1 MSRFESGYRLFWL
14 CVVDCEGLCP
24 ERGVSSIELC
34 GFHFARILVLACV
47 LVLRVS
53 GYLRVAFCVMSYT
66 VLGLQNRMPSRIVH
80 NIGLVLPS

>member
-14 CVVDCEGLCP
+14 CVVDCDGLCP
-24 ERGVSSIELC
+24 ECGVSSIELC

-53 GYLRVAFCVMSYT
+53 EYLCGVFGVISYT
-66 VLGLQNRMPSRIVH
+66 VFGLQIWMPSRIVH
-80 NIGLVLPS
+80 NIGLAFPS